1 VATMH
6 AHAGQ
11 EMKEVNASVG
21 QKPFSTDDD
30 EAINAAVASS
40 GSSASSS
47 RKSRRSHKNGTQPP
61 TPSSPLSISS
71 FLRSTEAKCINLIY
85 FLPPSK
91 LHTNDAINLN
101 SFLTLWLFISNFIR
115 FNCVNKFCVK
125 AEKLE
130 KPTWVPDDQ
139 ATKCHKC
146 ESPFSLFLRK
156 HHCRGCG
163 QVFCIKYA
171 PSPPTTTVRRGR
183 ELGPGRPGL
192 ALARCQLG
200 SDPILER
207 AARACVMCIDSLL

>member
-1 VATMH
+1 MTKPSTPRWPLRAPPRPPAERAEGPTRTVH
-6 AHAGQ
+6 NHPLHPPP
-11 EMKEVNASVG
+11 SPFPHFSDL
-21 QKPFSTDDD
+21 QKP
-30 EAINAAVASS
+30 
-40 GSSASSS
+40 
-47 RKSRRSHKNGTQPP
+47 
-61 TPSSPLSISS
+61 
-71 FLRSTEAKCINLIY
+71 KCNLIY

-91 LHTNDAINLN
+91 LHTNDTINLN